1 MAINSNTDYLD
12 EEVEQVSAFA
22 GPAIRFSHI
31 EADNTGLRPYQAEMK
46 LKVYSL
52 WDRMDNVMLQM
63 PTGTGKTIVFT
74 SIVKDIRK
82 WCVQHS
88 PESKILIVAHRK
100 ELIDQ
105 ASRKLGSLA
114 HGIIQG
120 GKSQRL
126 DLPIQVASIQTF
138 VSRRNYDTMLQLRFD
153 FIIID
158 EAHHSMAPGY
168 QKLWEMFPH
177 SKKLGVTAT
186 PWRMSHSGFTSLYG
200 DIVLSRSIEW
210 FVNNEY
216 LSNYDY
222 ISIKKDSDVQHAVNA
237 IDKYGADGDYSD
249 AELSLKFD
257 CGKIRAKLYQSYEK
271 FVKGKKG
278 IIYAID
284 RRHASNIC
292 ELYAVHGV
300 RICMIDGTTPA
311 EERNRLIDEFKAG
324 TIQVIVN
331 VNIFSEGFDC
341 PDIEFIQLA
350 RPTKSL
356 SLYLQ
361 QVGRALRISPNKDH
375 SVVLDNV
382 GLYNRFGTPMAN
394 RHWRSHFI
402 GSDVEESYN
411 DGSGL
416 KRDIILEND
425 EPEERE
431 YDEGSEQMT
440 LVEHTAGGK
449 QIRTEDTNSAV
460 ALAEYN
466 IFRKNGM
473 YGVCDSRNRTLVP
486 PMYEDMHPYCNGYI
500 PFKQDGKW
508 GIMLKNGTVKVRPKY
523 FYIGPF
529 VEGMAEVQNTPN
541 SPKYRINDKLERV
554 E

>member
-1 MAINSNTDYLD
+1 
-12 EEVEQVSAFA
+12 
-22 GPAIRFSHI
+22 
-31 EADNTGLRPYQAEMK
+31 
-46 LKVYSL
+46 
-52 WDRMDNVMLQM
+52 M

-74 SIVKDIRK
+74 SVVKDIRK
-82 WCVQHS
+82 WCVEHS

-105 ASRKLGSLA
+105 ASRKLGA
-114 HGIIQG
+114 IPHGIIQS
-120 GKSQRL
+120 GKRQRL

-138 VSRRNYDTMLQLRFD
+138 ISRRNYDTMLRLRFD

-168 QKLWEMFPH
+168 QKLWDMFPN

-186 PWRMSHSGFTSLYG
+186 PWRMSHSGFTSLFG
-200 DIVLSRSIEW
+200 DIVLSKSIEW

-222 ISIKKDSDVQHAVNA
+222 ISIKKNSDIQHAVNA

-249 AELSLKFD
+249 AELSSKFD
-257 CGKIRAKLYQSYEK
+257 CDKIRAKLYQSYET

-284 RRHASNIC
+284 RQHASNIC

-300 RICMIDGTTPA
+300 RICMIDGTTPV
-311 EERNRLIDEFKAG
+311 EERNRLIDEFRAG

-416 KRDIILEND
+416 KRDIIFEND
-425 EPEERE
+425 EPEEKE

-449 QIRTEDTNSAV
+449 QIRTEDANSAV

-529 VEGMAEVQNTPN
+529 VEGMAEVQNMPN